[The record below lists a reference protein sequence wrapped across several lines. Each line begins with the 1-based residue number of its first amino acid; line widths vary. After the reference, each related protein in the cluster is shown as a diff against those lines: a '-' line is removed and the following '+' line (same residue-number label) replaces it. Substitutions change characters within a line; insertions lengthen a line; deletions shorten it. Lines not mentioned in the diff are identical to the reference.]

1 MDYIYGKL
9 NYEIQLQKV
18 EYTGVTTATA
28 TTSINN
34 VARTISV
41 NVPLVDGIFDNTHYR
56 LSCDG
61 NSFNANDNTKFFF
74 GLERTITIN
83 SVTYTGSIFQ
93 FTNNFSASEEFVIT
107 RNGTTYGVLN
117 RDTTTW
123 TAVGTTITQPT
134 ENFNFKTSQA
144 GNHRI
149 TIIITNAN
157 IESAKTNRIIV
168 IEKIA

>member
-41 NVPLVDGIFDNTHYR
+41 SVPLVGGIFDNTHYR
-56 LSCDG
+56 LSCGG

-93 FTNNFSASEEFVIT
+93 FTNNFSASEEFVIA
-107 RNGTTYGVLN
+107 RNGTSDLPLN
-117 RDTTTW
+117 RANTTW
-123 TAVGTTITQPT
+123 SAIGTTISQPAGNNNW
-134 ENFNFKTSQA
+134 ETSQS

-149 TIIITNAN
+149 TIIILNPNPSTAN
-157 IESAKTNRIIV
+157 TNRIVV

>member
-18 EYTGVTTATA
+18 EYTSVTTATA

-41 NVPLVDGIFDNTHYR
+41 NVPLVGGIFDNTHYR
-56 LSCDG
+56 LSCGG
-61 NSFNANDNTKFFF
+61 NSFNANDNTKFFY

-93 FTNNFSASEEFVIT
+93 FINNFSESEEFVIT
-107 RNGTTYGVLN
+107 RNGTTDGVLN
-117 RDTTTW
+117 RDNTTW
-123 TAVGTTITQPT
+123 TAVGTTILEPV
-134 ENFNFKTSQA
+134 NLNFKTSQA

-157 IESAKTNRIIV
+157 IASAKTNRIVV